1 MTGGKEREDK
11 RDLYYLCDS
20 KKESVRS
27 FVLIILCMAG
37 SFSCL
42 AQGSTGNDFYS
53 AFLSDLRNNNLSKGK
68 IEIITP
74 AQLDTLVNYVC
85 YQTSLQQKQGF
96 PGYRIRIFSDGSQSA
111 RQKMFAEKAR
121 FLKHFEQYDVYIS
134 YVAPYWKIYVGDF
147 LTRSEA
153 LKAYEAIKK
162 VYPYAFIVNDFVK
175 ISD

>member
-1 MTGGKEREDK
+1 
-11 RDLYYLCDS
+11 
-20 KKESVRS
+20 
-27 FVLIILCMAG
+27 MAG
-37 SFSCL
+37 SYSCL
-42 AQGSTGNDFYS
+42 AQGNAGNNFYS
-53 AFLSDLRNNNLSKGK
+53 DFLNTLHSHNLTKGK
-68 IEIITP
+68 MEIVTP

-85 YQTSLQQKQGF
+85 YQTSVQQKQGF

-121 FLKHFEQYDVYIS
+121 FLKHFEQYEVYIS

-153 LKAYEAIKK
+153 LKAHEEIRK